1 MKIEQ
6 ELGQKLKEGVKV
18 NEPMALHTSWQVGG
32 PADYFLNPADLD
44 ELIEIVHFR
53 KKYDLPLYV
62 LGNGTNLLV
71 RDGGIRGMVVNI
83 GPAFCYIRH
92 EGESLVAGA
101 GTSMTYLARSA
112 AEKGFGGL
120 EFCVGIPGSLGG
132 AVIMNAG
139 SFGGYIGERVQS
151 VKLVTY
157 DAEVINLAQDDLSF
171 SYRTSNLPGRG
182 IIVEAVLQLKQ
193 ADREESMKIMEYF
206 LSEREKRHPDLP
218 SAGSVFRNMP
228 GQPAGKIIEETGC
241 KGMKAGGAEVSCKHA
256 NFIVNTGEATA
267 ADIIEL
273 IEQVKQMVKEDCGI
287 ELQPE
292 VKIIGEE
299 S

>member
-1 MKIEQ
+1 MNIEQ
-6 ELGQKLKEGVKV
+6 ELGRKLKEGVKV
-18 NEPMALHTSWQVGG
+18 NEPMSLHTSWQVGG
-32 PADYFLNPADLD
+32 PADYFLNPVDLD
-44 ELIEIVHFR
+44 ELIKIVRFR
-53 KKYDLPLYV
+53 KKNDLPLYV
-62 LGNGTNLLV
+62 MGNGTNLLV

-83 GPAFCYIRH
+83 GPAFCYTRQ
-92 EGESLVAGA
+92 EDEKLVAGA
-101 GTSMTYLARSA
+101 GTPMTYMAGSA
-112 AEKGFGGL
+112 AEKGLGGL

-157 DAEVINLAQDDLSF
+157 DAEVINLGQDELSF

-182 IIVEAVLQLKQ
+182 IVVEAVLQLKQ
-193 ADREESMKIMEYF
+193 GDREESMKMMEHF
-206 LSEREKRHPDLP
+206 LSERSRRHPDLP

-267 ADIIEL
+267 ADIIGL
-273 IEQVKQMVKEDCGI
+273 IEQVKQMVKEDCGL

>member
-6 ELGQKLKEGVKV
+6 ELGQKLKDGVKV
-18 NEPMALHTSWQVGG
+18 NEPMSLHTSWQVGG
-32 PADYFLNPADLD
+32 PADYYLNPVNLD
-44 ELIEIVHFR
+44 ELIEIVRYR
-53 KKYDLPLYV
+53 KKHDLPLYV
-62 LGNGTNLLV
+62 TGNGTNLLV

-83 GPAFCYIRH
+83 GPAFCYVRQ
-92 EGESLVAGA
+92 ENENLVAGA
-101 GTSMTYLARSA
+101 GTPMTFLARSA
-112 AEKGFGGL
+112 AEKGLGGL

-139 SFGGYIGERVQS
+139 SFGGYIGERIRS

-157 DAEVINLAQDDLSF
+157 DAEVITLTQEELSF

-182 IIVEAVLQLKQ
+182 IIVEALLELKKS
-193 ADREESMKIMEYF
+193 DREESIKMMENF
-206 LSEREKRHPDLP
+206 LSEREKRHPALP

-241 KGMKAGGAEVSCKHA
+241 KGMKVGGAEVSCKHA

-267 ADIIEL
+267 ADIIKL
-273 IEQVKQMVKEDCGI
+273 IEQVKEMVKKECGL

>member
-1 MKIEQ
+1 MNLEQ

-18 NEPMALHTSWQVGG
+18 NEPMSLHTSWQVGG
-32 PADYFLNPADLD
+32 PADYFLCPADKD
-44 ELIEIVHFR
+44 ELLEIVRFR

-62 LGNGTNLLV
+62 IGNGTNLLV

-83 GPAFCYIRH
+83 GSAFCYLKVQS
-92 EGESLVAGA
+92 ENLLVGA
-101 GTSMTYLARSA
+101 GTPMTYLAKTA
-112 AEKGFGGL
+112 AEKGLGGL

-132 AVIMNAG
+132 AIIMNAG

-157 DAEVINLAQDDLSF
+157 DAEVLNLAHDELSF
-171 SYRTSNLPGRG
+171 SYRTSNLVGRG
-182 IIVEAVLQLKQ
+182 IVVEAVLQLKQ
-193 ADREESMKIMEYF
+193 VDREESQKMMEHF
-206 LSEREKRHPDLP
+206 LRERKKRHPDLP
-218 SAGSVFRNMP
+218 SAGSVFRNLP

-256 NFIVNTGEATA
+256 NFIVNTGEAA
-267 ADIIEL
+267 AVDIIKL
-273 IEQVKQMVKEDCGI
+273 IEEIKLMVKEKCGF
-287 ELQPE
+287 ELEPE